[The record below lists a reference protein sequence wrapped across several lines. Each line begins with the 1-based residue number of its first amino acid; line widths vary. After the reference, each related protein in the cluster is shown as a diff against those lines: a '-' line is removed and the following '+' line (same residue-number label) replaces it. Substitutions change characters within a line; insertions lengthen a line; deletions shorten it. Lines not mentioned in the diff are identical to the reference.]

1 MRFEPVPAALAPER
15 HRVFGALINAVKTA
29 EPGTWMRVPLEDLA
43 GKNRKEKRIA
53 VLQAMHYAHLQV
65 NTRIDADYVY
75 VRLQSNVDQPVAH
88 KEK

>member
-1 MRFEPVPAALAPER
+1 
-15 HRVFGALINAVKTA
+15 
-29 EPGTWMRVPLEDLA
+29 MRVPLEDLA

-88 KEK
+88 KGK